1 MTSPRTLA
9 IVVNWN
15 GAGVLEKTIESLCPS
30 GSAAGGDILIVDNA
44 STDGSAEAAV
54 WRFPGVELIR
64 LPENRGF
71 AGGHNEGLRR
81 AIAGSYDYALLLNN
95 DITLEAGALESLLQA
110 AEQDPLSAILAPS
123 VWRAD
128 DSRRMDV
135 AWGNILFHHVIV
147 QMKAVNRIPAAE
159 HLRKREADC
168 VFGSV
173 LLVRM
178 TAVQKAGLLDERYW
192 MFLEEVEFC
201 RRMRQWGYRILYLPE
216 ARAVH
221 IGGHSIK
228 KASAQ
233 RLKLYLIRRNSVL
246 FMKRYAG
253 WKHWL
258 WYLACVAG
266 SLAVSMVICV
276 LGGNWRSWLARWEGY
291 RDGFCGRLLAP
302 RTLWQKYISD
312 SPVPISTSNR

>member
-1 MTSPRTLA
+1 MTLPRTLA

-15 GAGVLEKTIESLCPS
+15 GAGVLEKTVESLCPS
-30 GSAAGGDILIVDNA
+30 GRAAGSDTLIVDNA
-44 STDGSAEAAV
+44 SSDGSAEAAV
-54 WRFPGVELIR
+54 RRFPEVKLIR

-71 AGGHNEGLRR
+71 AGGHNEGLRQ

-95 DITLEAGALESLLQA
+95 DITLEAGALQSLLQA
-110 AEQDPLSAILAPS
+110 AEQDSSTAILAPS

-128 DSRRMDV
+128 DGRRLDA

-178 TAVQKAGLLDERYW
+178 KAAQKAGLLDERYW
-192 MFLEEVEFC
+192 MFLEEVEYC
-201 RRMRQWGYRILYLPE
+201 RRMRQSGYRILYVPE

-228 KASAQ
+228 TASAQ
-233 RLKLYLIRRNSVL
+233 RLKLYLVRRNSVL
-246 FMKRYAG
+246 FMRRYAG
-253 WKHWL
+253 WKQWL
-258 WYLACVAG
+258 WYLSCVAA
-266 SLAVSMVICV
+266 SLAVSMVICT
-276 LGGNWRSWLARWEGY
+276 LGGDWRSWLARWEGY
-291 RDGFCGRLLAP
+291 RDGFCGRLHAP
-302 RTLWQKYISD
+302 RTLWQKYTSD
-312 SPVPISTSNR
+312 TPVPISASNR